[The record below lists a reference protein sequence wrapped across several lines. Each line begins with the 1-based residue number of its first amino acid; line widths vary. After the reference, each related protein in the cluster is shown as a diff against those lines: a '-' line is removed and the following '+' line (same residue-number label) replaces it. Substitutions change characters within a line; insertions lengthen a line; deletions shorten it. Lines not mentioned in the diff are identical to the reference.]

1 VKFLKRLKHDIF
13 DTIKNIG
20 TGRVLNSMKLG
31 TKHRTVHLSQG
42 LTIYIPDKGIR
53 YNQLECLRYGTNI
66 NEFLDINGS
75 L

>member
-1 VKFLKRLKHDIF
+1 LITYTFH
-13 DTIKNIG
+13 
-20 TGRVLNSMKLG
+20 LNVTLAKIPIYEFHET
-31 TKHRTVHLSQG
+31 TKHGTVHLSQG